1 MDEYINLYI
10 LFNRAEELLRN
21 KGIRITVLE
30 EWDKS
35 LQVLPRSGE
44 KHFEP
49 NNSWLEKVQ
58 IEKGLKTRRDL
69 LNIERVERI
78 SDLASAEWMPT
89 QKKAL
94 VTKKSGQD
102 WSNFGTDKNGS
113 LYLIPEEA
121 LFLLETVCIL
131 KFNPFWSDTKSFKYS
146 VLSVIN
152 TCEYI

>member
-1 MDEYINLYI
+1 M

-21 KGIRITVLE
+21 KGIRTCVLE
-30 EWDKS
+30 EWEKS
-35 LQVLPRSGE
+35 LQVLPKNGE
-44 KHFEP
+44 KRFEP

-78 SDLASAEWMPT
+78 SELASAEWIPT

-94 VTKKSGQD
+94 VTKRSGQD
-102 WSNFGTDKNGS
+102 WSTFGTDKNGS

-121 LFLLETVCIL
+121 LFLLETVSII
-131 KFNPFWSDTKSFKYS
+131 KFNS
-146 VLSVIN
+146 
-152 TCEYI
+152 